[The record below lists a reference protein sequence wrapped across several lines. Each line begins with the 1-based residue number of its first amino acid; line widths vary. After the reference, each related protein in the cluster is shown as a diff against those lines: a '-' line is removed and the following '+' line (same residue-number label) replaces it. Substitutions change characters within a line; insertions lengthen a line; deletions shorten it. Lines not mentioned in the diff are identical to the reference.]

1 MDVTTEKNSKSDF
14 WRHPGGKLLK
24 EGPQALSEEELLS
37 IIIGSG
43 IPGRSAEA
51 IAVDIIQKYGSLSGL
66 MGLPLEKLLDIRG
79 LGDVRIIRIAA
90 AFEIARR
97 FTRQAITLNE
107 KDKHNSKS

>member
-1 MDVTTEKNSKSDF
+1 MTKSKTDLDSDF

-24 EGPQALSEEELLS
+24 EGPQALSDEELLS

-51 IAVDIIQKYGSLSGL
+51 IAEDIIQRYGSLSGL

-97 FTRQAITLNE
+97 LIQKASLQHEETKQA
-107 KDKHNSKS
+107 SKP